1 MSAMDLER
9 EVIRMGDVGV
19 AIDMVDSNLADGK
32 LEQAE
37 RAVVILREIFNARNK
52 GCGAAST
59 EVIGMRFAEEGTQQ
73 GEVRGNLQ
81 GCGNA
86 AFFVAIERG
95 ECRGKF
101 RQAVP
106 AGGGQGRLG
115 RV

>member
-1 MSAMDLER
+1 MSGNDLER

-19 AIDMVDSNLADGK
+19 AIDMVDSNLADGN

-37 RAVVILREIFNARNK
+37 RAVVILREIFDARNK
-52 GCGAAST
+52 GLRSCST

-81 GCGNA
+81 GYGNA

-106 AGGGQGRLG
+106 AGGGQGRLY
-115 RV
+115 RI

>member
-52 GCGAAST
+52 GL
-59 EVIGMRFAEEGTQQ
+59 R
-73 GEVRGNLQ
+73 N
-81 GCGNA
+81 
-86 AFFVAIERG
+86 
-95 ECRGKF
+95 
-101 RQAVP
+101 
-106 AGGGQGRLG
+106 
-115 RV
+115 